1 MSQKCRLCGASDLE
15 SVLDLGASPPCELFL
30 TKEQLDATEPNYPLH
45 LRICGKCSLVQLP
58 ALIAPD
64 DIFSE
69 YAYYSSFSPSYV
81 EHARSYVDRAV
92 NELRLAKD
100 SFVVEVASNDGYLL
114 QHVVERGIRCLGIEP
129 SRNVGDVARQLGIP
143 TETAFLSPESGSRI
157 RSSHG
162 PANLVVANN
171 VYAHVPDLIGFTKG
185 LAQLV
190 ADDGWITIEV
200 QHLLSLVELT
210 QFDTIY
216 HEHFQYYTV
225 TSAMEALASGGLSL
239 VDVELIPTHGG
250 SIRLWAQ
257 LDRSASAPSDRV
269 RELMDREQQ
278 AGLLKAGGFDDFVQ
292 RVARVKR
299 DLLRFL
305 IDAADGGKRVVGY
318 GAPGKGNTLLN
329 YCGIRPDLL
338 AYTVDRNPY
347 KHGRFTPGT
356 RIPVVPVEQ
365 IAEDRPDFVLVLP
378 WNLRAEITQQLAYIG
393 DWGGN
398 LVYAIPAL
406 EVLEPRS
413 GNVVDARRGGGSR

>member
-1 MSQKCRLCGASDLE
+1 MSLKCRLCGSSDLE

-30 TKEQLDATEPNYPLH
+30 TREQLDATEPNYPLH
-45 LRICGKCSLVQLP
+45 LRICGTCSLVQLP

-92 NELRLAKD
+92 NELRLSKD

-129 SRNVGDVARQLGIP
+129 SRNVGDVARQRGIP
-143 TETAFLSPESGSRI
+143 TETAFLSAESGSRI

-216 HEHFQYYTV
+216 HEHFSY
-225 TSAMEALASGGLSL
+225 LSL
-239 VDVELIPTHGG
+239 TAVERIFAANGLRVFDLEELPTHGG
-250 SIRLWAQ
+250 SLRVFAQ
-257 LDRSASAPSDRV
+257 IAATGTYPTGSRV
-269 RELMDREQQ
+269 EELRAREAAAGVATRKFYEGFQ
-278 AGLLKAGGFDDFVQ
+278 ARAERVKDDFVAFLVDAK
-292 RVARVKR
+292 RRGKTVA
-299 DLLRFL
+299 
-305 IDAADGGKRVVGY
+305 AY
-318 GAPGKGNTLLN
+318 GAAAKGNTLMN
-329 YCGIRPDLL
+329 FGGCRRDLVRFV
-338 AYTVDRNPY
+338 VDRNPA
-347 KHGRFTPGT
+347 KQGKFMPGS
-356 RIPVVPVEQ
+356 RIPIV
-365 IAEDRPDFVLVLP
+365 AEEELRAAKPDYIVILP
-378 WNLRAEITQQLAYIG
+378 WNLKTEITTQLHYARE
-393 DWGGN
+393 WGAQF
-398 LVYAIPAL
+398 VAAIPKL
-406 EVLEPRS
+406 EVGL
-413 GNVVDARRGGGSR
+413 